1 MWDVHMDWSRT
12 RPLGISNLP
21 LPRTLSETTGT
32 TALRVWVVSPTL
44 RPESCPV
51 GNRHRREGD
60 MQRDDLMKPDL
71 LSEILL
77 LGSGVLIF
85 VVLIVIV
92 VAVLAGTPSPP

>member
-1 MWDVHMDWSRT
+1 
-12 RPLGISNLP
+12 
-21 LPRTLSETTGT
+21 
-32 TALRVWVVSPTL
+32 
-44 RPESCPV
+44 
-51 GNRHRREGD
+51 

-92 VAVLAGTPSPP
+92 VAVLAGTPSPS